1 MKRNEW
7 RTKRILNGSTRAPLN
22 QYETNWWRVLCVCER
37 NKHSLAHVFGLWNSF
52 FSCSSSSSH
61 LLRGPS
67 VKYFD
72 CPSHK
77 RDRST
82 VADWR
87 LFYIL
92 MVFIIPKSDE
102 LILFLSW
109 RIQKMYCLPLG
120 ILFLFDTDVVDMAY
134 S

>member
-1 MKRNEW
+1 MNGEQREYWMGRRGLHWINMKQIDGECCVFVNA
-7 RTKRILNGSTRAPLN
+7 TNILSLMFLAF
-22 QYETNWWRVLCVCER
+22 ETL
-37 NKHSLAHVFGLWNSF
+37 F

-87 LFYIL
+87 LFYIV

>member
-1 MKRNEW
+1 
-7 RTKRILNGSTRAPLN
+7 
-22 QYETNWWRVLCVCER
+22 
-37 NKHSLAHVFGLWNSF
+37 
-52 FSCSSSSSH
+52 
-61 LLRGPS
+61 
-67 VKYFD
+67 
-72 CPSHK
+72 
-77 RDRST
+77 
-82 VADWR
+82 
-87 LFYIL
+87 